1 MPSVY
6 KHILEVVGAVIT
18 TIIVFIVTLRVMGHI
33 YRTFGE
39 SVMSTIAP
47 LFSVLAFI
55 IAATLIIAVVAI
67 FVRYLRDLF

>member
-1 MPSVY
+1 MPGVY

-18 TIIVFIVTLRVMGHI
+18 TIIIFIVTLRIMGHI

-47 LFSVLAFI
+47 LFSVLVLI
-55 IAATLIIAVVAI
+55 IVATLIIAVVAI
-67 FVRYLRDLF
+67 FVRYLRELF